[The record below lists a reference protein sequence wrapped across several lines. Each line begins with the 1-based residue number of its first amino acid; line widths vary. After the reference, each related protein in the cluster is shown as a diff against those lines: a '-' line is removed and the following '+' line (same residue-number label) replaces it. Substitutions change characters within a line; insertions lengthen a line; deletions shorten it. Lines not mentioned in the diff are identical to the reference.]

1 MAEEKIVTAAPEAEE
16 QDINELKR
24 IRIEKLE
31 ALQAAGNDPFEITL
45 ADQSIHNAEIV
56 ERFEELENQDVSICG
71 RMMSRRDMGKANF
84 IDVRDL
90 TGRMQVYVK
99 IDEIGED
106 VFAEFKKWDIGD
118 IVEVKGFVFRTR
130 RGEISVHAKEIRL
143 HSKSLLPL
151 PEKFHGLTNTDTRYR
166 RRYLDLI
173 MNPEV
178 KDTFVKRSL
187 ILREIRNYLDSQGF
201 LEVETP
207 ILVAN
212 AGGAAARPFLSTRI
226 SSSAF
231 LLSSTSR
238 DSSSAVWKRFTKS
251 AEFSETKA
259 VTPVTTPNSLL
270 WSSIRH
276 TPITTA

>member
-1 MAEEKIVTAAPEAEE
+1 MAEEKIVNAAPEAEE
-16 QDINELKR
+16 QDINELKK

-31 ALQAAGNDPFEITL
+31 ALQAAGKDPFEITL
-45 ADQSIHNAEIV
+45 AEQSVHNADIV
-56 ERFEELENQDVSICG
+56 ARFEELENQDVSICG

-106 VFAEFKKWDIGD
+106 TFAEFKKWDIGD

-130 RGEISVHAKEIRL
+130 RGEISVHAKGIRL
-143 HSKSLLPL
+143 LSKSLLPL

-187 ILREIRNYLDSQGF
+187 ILREIRSYLDSQGF

-212 AGGAAARPFLSTRI
+212 AGGAAARPFLTHHNALNEDFKLRI
-226 SSSAF
+226 S
-231 LLSSTSR
+231 LELYLI
-238 DSSSAVWKRFTKS
+238 K
-251 AEFSETKA
+251 
-259 VTPVTTPNSLL
+259 
-270 WSSIRH
+270 
-276 TPITTA
+276 